1 MSPHAAFRLIAR
13 RWMCSGRVSRWN
25 NSIVSGAQNRSFT
38 LLSSTNCSAFE
49 LPLTSGCFASSFPSP
64 PEDPL
69 GSALLD
75 LVTYEAV
82 SSDTLESLCEYFDR
96 LVETAPHL
104 KNADI
109 TFSVKRSFLSFN
121 NIYLTIKVYP
131 ISI

>member
-1 MSPHAAFRLIAR
+1 MATSVARRLVGR
-13 RWMCSGRVSRWN
+13 RWMCSGSAYNRN
-25 NSIVSGAQNRSFT
+25 IITCAKPLGIPTSISLAKS
-38 LLSSTNCSAFE
+38 SAF
-49 LPLTSGCFASSFPSP
+49 LLRGTTICCASSFPSP

-109 TFSVKRSFLSFN
+109 TFSVRIVFA
-121 NIYLTIKVYP
+121 Y
-131 ISI
+131 